1 MPSIKIKDTEY
12 FDVGLRKFKR
22 ACEKAGIPG
31 QLRSKER
38 YEKPTTRR
46 KRKKAAAVKR
56 YRKKIQKEQELLE
69 PILQKA
75 RNAINE
81 VAEEGKYTYIFDKS
95 MGTLLYAEDSENIIS
110 KVKKKLG
117 L

>member
-1 MPSIKIKDTEY
+1 M
-12 FDVGLRKFKR
+12 
-22 ACEKAGIPG
+22 
-31 QLRSKER
+31 
-38 YEKPTTRR
+38 
-46 KRKKAAAVKR
+46 
-56 YRKKIQKEQELLE
+56 LE

-95 MGTLLYAEDSENIIS
+95 MGTLLYAEESENIIS
-110 KVKKKLG
+110 QVKKKLG